1 MTNADRATDRIEAAS
16 RDDIAALQLSRLR
29 QTLAQCYARVPHYRA
44 AFDAAG
50 VHPDDITSLDDVRRL
65 PFTQK
70 SDLRRNAPFGMF
82 AVPREQVLRLHASSG
97 STGTP
102 TVVGYTAQDLDTWA
116 ELTARHFRTCGTRPG
131 DVVQI
136 ALGYGM
142 FTGGFG
148 FHAGAERLGCTVVPA
163 SGGMTARQVRL
174 IEDFGATTIC
184 ATPSYMLVILNEY
197 RAQGRDP
204 RQSPLRFGL
213 FGGEP
218 WSEAMRAEIEAGF
231 DMQALD
237 CYGLSEVIGPGV
249 ATEDAETK
257 DGMHIWE
264 DHFIAEVIDPA
275 TGAVLPEGELGELVL
290 TSLTKQASP
299 VIRYRTGDLT
309 RLLPP
314 STLPVR
320 RMHRVLGR
328 SDDMIILRG
337 VNLFPSQI
345 EAQVLAQAGLS
356 GHFQIELGRKGRM
369 DHLTLQV
376 ESPQSG
382 DSAALGEALAR
393 RIKQVLGVAIEVL
406 VGAPGSVPRSEGKA
420 VRVIDQRPT
429 A

>member
-1 MTNADRATDRIEAAS
+1 
-16 RDDIAALQLSRLR
+16 
-29 QTLAQCYARVPHYRA
+29 
-44 AFDAAG
+44 
-50 VHPDDITSLDDVRRL
+50 
-65 PFTQK
+65 
-70 SDLRRNAPFGMF
+70 
-82 AVPREQVLRLHASSG
+82 VPRDQVLRLHASSG

-102 TVVGYTAQDLDTWA
+102 SVVGYTAQDLDLWA
-116 ELTARHFRTCGTRPG
+116 QLTARHFRTCGTRPG
-131 DVVQI
+131 DVVHI

-148 FHAGAERLGCTVVPA
+148 FHAGAEHLGCTVVPA

-174 IEDFGATTIC
+174 IEDFGATTIR
-184 ATPSYMLVILNEY
+184 ATPSYMLVILDEY

-204 RQSPLRFGL
+204 RQSPLRIGL

-231 DMQALD
+231 NMQALD

-275 TGAVLPEGELGELVL
+275 TGAVLPEGEMGELVL
-290 TSLTKQASP
+290 TSLSKQASP

-320 RMHRVLGR
+320 RMSRVLGR

-345 EAQVLAQAGLS
+345 EAQVLAQAGLT
-356 GHFQIELGRKGRM
+356 GHFQIALARTGRM
-369 DHLTLQV
+369 DQLVLRV
-376 ESPQSG
+376 EAAAG
-382 DSAALGEALAR
+382 DGDGLAEALTR
-393 RIKQVLGVAIEVL
+393 RIKQALGVTVQVV

-420 VRVIDQRPT
+420 VRVIDHRPKG
-429 A
+429 

>member
-1 MTNADRATDRIEAAS
+1 MSIARDDRIEAAS
-16 RDDIAALQLSRLR
+16 QDQIAALQLQRLR
-29 QTLAQCYARVPHYRA
+29 QTVAQCYASVPHYRA

-50 VHPDDITSLDDVRRL
+50 VHPDDIQSLDDLRRL

-82 AVPREQVLRLHASSG
+82 AVPRDQVLRLHASSG

-102 TVVGYTAQDLDTWA
+102 SVVGYTAQDLDLWA
-116 ELTARHFRTCGTRPG
+116 RLTARHFRTCGTRPG
-131 DVVQI
+131 DVVHI

-184 ATPSYMLVILNEY
+184 ATTSYMLVILDEY

-204 RQSPLRFGL
+204 RQSPLRIGL

-231 DMQALD
+231 NMQALD

-275 TGAVLPEGELGELVL
+275 TGAVLPEGEMGELVL
-290 TSLTKQASP
+290 TSLSKQASP

-320 RMHRVLGR
+320 RMSRVLGR

-345 EAQVLAQAGLS
+345 EAQVLAQAGLT
-356 GHFQIELGRKGRM
+356 GHFQIELARAGRM
-369 DHLTLQV
+369 DELTLRV
-376 ESPQSG
+376 EATG
-382 DSAALGEALAR
+382 DGAGLAEALMR
-393 RIKQVLGVAIEVL
+393 RIKQAMGVTVQVK
-406 VGAPGSVPRSEGKA
+406 VGAPGSVPRSQGKA
-420 VRVIDQRPT
+420 VRVIDHRPNV
-429 A
+429 

>member
-1 MTNADRATDRIEAAS
+1 MTKASGATDRIEAAS
-16 RDDIAALQLSRLR
+16 RDDIAALQLARLR
-29 QTLAQCYARVPHYRA
+29 QTLAQCYAQVPHYRA

-50 VHPDDITSLDDVRRL
+50 VHPDDITALDDVPRM

-148 FHAGAERLGCTVVPA
+148 FHAGAELLGCTVVPA

-184 ATPSYMLVILNEY
+184 ATPSYMLVILDEY

-204 RQSPLRFGL
+204 RQSPLRIGL
-213 FGGEP
+213 FGGES
-218 WSEAMRAEIEAGF
+218 WSEAMRTEIEAGF
-231 DMQALD
+231 DMKALD

-309 RLLPP
+309 RILPP

-320 RMHRVLGR
+320 RMSRVLGR

-376 ESPQSG
+376 ESPYLG
-382 DSAALGEALAR
+382 DSVGLAEALAR

-420 VRVIDQRPT
+420 VRVIDLRPK

>member
-1 MTNADRATDRIEAAS
+1 MGIASDDRIEAAS
-16 RDDIAALQLSRLR
+16 QDQIAALQLQRLR
-29 QTLAQCYARVPHYRA
+29 QTVAQCYASVPHYCA
-44 AFDAAG
+44 TFDAAG
-50 VHPDDITSLDDVRRL
+50 VHPDDIQSLDDLRRL

-82 AVPREQVLRLHASSG
+82 AVPRDQVLRLHASSG

-102 TVVGYTAQDLDTWA
+102 SVVGYTAQDLDLWA
-116 ELTARHFRTCGTRPG
+116 RLTARHFRSCGTRPG
-131 DVVQI
+131 DVVHI

-184 ATPSYMLVILNEY
+184 ATPSYMLVILDEY

-204 RQSPLRFGL
+204 RQSPLRIGL

-231 DMQALD
+231 NMQALD

-275 TGAVLPEGELGELVL
+275 TGAVLPEGEMGELVL
-290 TSLTKQASP
+290 TSLSKQASP

-314 STLPVR
+314 SILPVW
-320 RMHRVLGR
+320 RMSRVLGR

-345 EAQVLAQAGLS
+345 EAQVLAQVGLT
-356 GHFQIELGRKGRM
+356 GHFQIELTRAGRM
-369 DHLTLQV
+369 DQLTLRV
-376 ESPQSG
+376 EAAAG
-382 DSAALGEALAR
+382 DGAGLAEALMR
-393 RIKQVLGVAIEVL
+393 RIKQALGVTVQVK
-406 VGAPGSVPRSEGKA
+406 VGAPGSVPRSQGKA
-420 VRVIDQRPT
+420 VRVIDHRPNV
-429 A
+429 

>member
-1 MTNADRATDRIEAAS
+1 LSIASDDRIEAAS
-16 RDDIAALQLSRLR
+16 QDQIAALQLQRLR
-29 QTLAQCYARVPHYRA
+29 LTVAQCYASVPHYRA

-50 VHPDDITSLDDVRRL
+50 VHPDDVKSLDDLRRL

-82 AVPREQVLRLHASSG
+82 AVPRDQVLRLHASSG

-102 TVVGYTAQDLDTWA
+102 SVVGYTAQDLDLWA
-116 ELTARHFRTCGTRPG
+116 RLTARHFRNCGTRPG
-131 DVVQI
+131 DVVHI

-184 ATPSYMLVILNEY
+184 ATPSYMLVILDEY

-204 RQSPLRFGL
+204 RQSALRIGL

-231 DMQALD
+231 NMQALD

-275 TGAVLPEGELGELVL
+275 TGSVLPDGEMGELVL
-290 TSLTKQASP
+290 TSLSKQASP
-299 VIRYRTGDLT
+299 AIRYRTGDLT

-320 RMHRVLGR
+320 RMSRVLGR

-345 EAQVLAQAGLS
+345 EAQVLAQAGLT
-356 GHFQIELGRKGRM
+356 GHFQIELTRAGRM
-369 DHLTLQV
+369 DQLTLRV
-376 ESPQSG
+376 EAAAG
-382 DSAALGEALAR
+382 DGAGLAEALMR
-393 RIKQVLGVAIEVL
+393 RIKQALGVTVQVK
-406 VGAPGSVPRSEGKA
+406 VGVPGSVPRSEGKA
-420 VRVIDQRPT
+420 VRVIDHRPNV
-429 A
+429 